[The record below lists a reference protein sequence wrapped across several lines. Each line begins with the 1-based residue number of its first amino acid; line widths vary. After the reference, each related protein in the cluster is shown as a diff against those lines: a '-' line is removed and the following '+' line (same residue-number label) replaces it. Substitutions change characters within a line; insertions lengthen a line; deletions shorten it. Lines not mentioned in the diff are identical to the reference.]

1 MNEDSTMKDT
11 QKKYCAD
18 LLFTYAV
25 QLLANQKNISYAE
38 ARTQLI
44 QSTAFD
50 CMFDY
55 STGLW
60 QDGPAYFLWFHDLL
74 LHPVKHPV
82 YF

>member
-1 MNEDSTMKDT
+1 MNEESTVSDAT
-11 QKKYCAD
+11 KKFCAD

-25 QLLANQKNISYAE
+25 QLLAEQNSISFAE
-38 ARTQLI
+38 ARSQLI
-44 QSTAFD
+44 RSTAFD

-60 QDGPAYFLWFHDLL
+60 QEGPAYFLWFHDLL
-74 LHPVKHPV
+74 LHPHPKPV